1 MGEVQIPTPRGLRG
15 YLATP
20 QGPGPWPGVVVVHDA
35 VGMTPDLRAQAEWLA
50 GAGYLAVAPDL
61 YSWGGKLRCVVS
73 TVRDVAKG
81 RGLPS
86 TTSTPPGPGSRA
98 SPAAPGTSG

>member
-1 MGEVQIPTPRGLRG
+1 MGEVQIPAPRRLRG

-20 QGPGPWPGVVVVHDA
+20 ASPGPWPGVVVIHDA

-61 YSWGGKLRCVVS
+61 YSWGGKLRCP
-73 TVRDVAKG
+73 RPIGGG
-81 RGLPS
+81 RAGPAEAD
-86 TTSTPPGPGSRA
+86 PGRQRHRQ
-98 SPAAPGTSG
+98 

>member
-1 MGEVQIPTPRGLRG
+1 MGEVQIPAPRRLRG

-20 QGPGPWPGVVVVHDA
+20 ASRGPWPGVVVLHDA

-61 YSWGGKLRCVVS
+61 YSWGGKLCCVVS
-73 TVRDVAKG
+73 TIKDIARG
-81 RGLPS
+81 RG
-86 TTSTPPGPGSRA
+86 
-98 SPAAPGTSG
+98 PAFDDVDAARS

>member
-1 MGEVQIPTPRGLRG
+1 MGQVQIPGLLRLRG

-20 QGPGPWPGVVVVHDA
+20 AGPGPWPGVVVIHDA

-61 YSWGGKLRCVVS
+61 YSWGGKSAASSRHH
-73 TVRDVAKG
+73 RH
-81 RGLPS
+81 R
-86 TTSTPPGPGSRA
+86 PGPGSCLR
-98 SPAAPGTSG
+98 